1 MTSPIVIVGAS
12 QAGVQIAESLRAEGF
27 DGPIALVGD
36 EVHPPYQRPPLSK
49 ALLTGDTTEDRLG
62 ARGPDL
68 LAKRNI
74 ALIAGVRVAAIDRT
88 RHEVQLADGR
98 ALPYGGLALA
108 TGG

>member
-36 EVHPPYQRPPLSK
+36 ETHPPYQRPPLSK
-49 ALLTGDTTEDRLG
+49 ALLTGDTTEDRLVL
-62 ARGPDL
+62 RGPEL

-74 ALIAGVRVAAIDRT
+74 ELITGVRVAAIDRAART
-88 RHEVQLADGR
+88 VRLADGR
-98 ALPYGGLALA
+98 ALP
-108 TGG
+108 